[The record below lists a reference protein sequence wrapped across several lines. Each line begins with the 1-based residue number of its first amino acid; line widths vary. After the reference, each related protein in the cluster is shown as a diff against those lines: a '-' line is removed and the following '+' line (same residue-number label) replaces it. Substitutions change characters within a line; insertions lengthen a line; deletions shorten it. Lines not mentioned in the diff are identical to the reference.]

1 MKLEEWK
8 RTGIERALIEG
19 ELKAPGIAEAY
30 GVSTRTVYKI
40 KEEIKEKEIKNGN
53 NV

>member
-1 MKLEEWK
+1 MKLEKWK
-8 RTGIERALIEG
+8 RTGIKRTLTEG

-40 KEEIKEKEIKNGN
+40 KEEIKEEETKNGN

>member
-8 RTGIERALIEG
+8 KTGIKRTLIEG
-19 ELKAPGIAEAY
+19 ELKAPDIAIAY

-40 KEEIKEKEIKNGN
+40 KEEIKEEEKNNG
-53 NV
+53 